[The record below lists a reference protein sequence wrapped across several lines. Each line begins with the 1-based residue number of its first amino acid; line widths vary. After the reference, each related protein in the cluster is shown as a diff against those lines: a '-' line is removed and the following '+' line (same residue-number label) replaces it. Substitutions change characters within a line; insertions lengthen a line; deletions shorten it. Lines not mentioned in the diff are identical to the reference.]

1 VAVVWAAVVS
11 GDYNGAHSL
20 SDMDDNREKLVQPI
34 RIFGVVTGV
43 GETQLCREGDS
54 IEQLGVPT
62 KVFLVFE
69 PFEMESKD
77 VRQSFDFHYYIFAG

>member
-1 VAVVWAAVVS
+1 MRAAVVS
-11 GDYNGAHSL
+11 GDYNGIYSL

-34 RIFGVVTGV
+34 RILGIVAGV

-54 IEQLGVPT
+54 VEQLGVST
-62 KVFLVFE
+62 KVFLIFE

-77 VRQSFDFHYYIFAG
+77 VR